1 MEDCMSLAARK
12 SDVKN
17 HASRSTRKKLIAFQ
31 PTNLSDG
38 TNTRLDG
45 PPHAEETFF
54 TKIDAGQGLSENIGD
69 TWTDAEI
76 KLLSP

>member
-1 MEDCMSLAARK
+1 MSLAARR

-17 HASRSTRKKLIAFQ
+17 HVSRSTKKKLIAFQ
-31 PTNLSDG
+31 PTNLSEG

-45 PPHAEETFF
+45 PPNADETSFIR
-54 TKIDAGQGLSENIGD
+54 TDAGQGLSENIGD
-69 TWTDAEI
+69 PWTEAEI

>member
-1 MEDCMSLAARK
+1 MSLAARK

-17 HASRSTRKKLIAFQ
+17 HASRNAKKKLIAFQ
-31 PTNLSDG
+31 LTNMSDG

-45 PPHAEETFF
+45 PPNFDETSF
-54 TKIDAGQGLSENIGD
+54 TRTDAGQGLSENIGD
-69 TWTDAEI
+69 PWTEAEI

>member
-17 HASRSTRKKLIAFQ
+17 HTSRSTKKKLIAFQ

-38 TNTRLDG
+38 TNTRLGG
-45 PPHAEETFF
+45 PPHAEVTSF
-54 TKIDAGQGLSENIGD
+54 TKIDTGQGLSENIGD

>member
-17 HASRSTRKKLIAFQ
+17 HASHSMKKNLIAFQ

-45 PPHAEETFF
+45 PPHAEGTSM
-54 TKIDAGQGLSENIGD
+54 TIGD

>member
-1 MEDCMSLAARK
+1 MSLAARK
-12 SDVKN
+12 SDVKD
-17 HASRSTRKKLIAFQ
+17 HASRSTKKKLIAFQ

-38 TNTRLDG
+38 TNTRLDE
-45 PPHAEETFF
+45 PPHAEETSI
-54 TKIDAGQGLSENIGD
+54 TIGD

>member
-1 MEDCMSLAARK
+1 MSLAARK

-17 HASRSTRKKLIAFQ
+17 HASRSTKKKLIAFQ

-54 TKIDAGQGLSENIGD
+54 TIED